1 MYCVRFVTSIFA
13 LALLGIA
20 GLTAANAQ
28 GQAAFMQVLGKTTQP
43 IGHHDLCARM
53 PIECRERTPSEQAVR
68 LTPALWNE
76 LIAVND
82 NVNTAIKPDTDKD
95 IYGREEYWA
104 YPDSTGTGD
113 CEDFV
118 LLKRRELMQRGWPAG
133 SLLITVVRQ
142 TNGDG
147 HAVLTVRTDR
157 GDLVLDNLE
166 GKIKLWEA
174 TDYQFIKR
182 QSDTDSGRWVAIA
195 DDRNVLVGSIKKR

>member
-1 MYCVRFVTSIFA
+1 MYCVRFVTSLFA
-13 LALLGIA
+13 LALLGVA
-20 GLTAANAQ
+20 GMTAANAQ
-28 GQAAFMQVLGKTTQP
+28 GQSAFMQVIGKTTQP
-43 IGHHDLCARM
+43 IGHHDLCARL
-53 PIECRERTPSEQAVR
+53 PIECRERTASDEPVH
-68 LTPALWNE
+68 LTPVLWNE
-76 LIAVND
+76 MIAVND
-82 NVNTAIKPDTDKD
+82 NVNTAIEPDTDMH
-95 IYGREEYWA
+95 IYGVEEYWA
-104 YPDSTGTGD
+104 YPDTIGKGD
-113 CEDFV
+113 CEDYV

-182 QSDTDSGRWVAIA
+182 QSDTDSGRWVSIN